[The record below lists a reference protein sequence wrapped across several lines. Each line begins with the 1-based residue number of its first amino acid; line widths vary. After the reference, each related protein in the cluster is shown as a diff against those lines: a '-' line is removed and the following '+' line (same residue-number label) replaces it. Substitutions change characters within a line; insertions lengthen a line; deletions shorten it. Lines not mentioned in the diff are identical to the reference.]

1 MMALKKSR
9 FINREISWLDF
20 NERVLQEAMDET
32 TPLIDRIKF
41 LGIYSNNR
49 DEFFRV
55 RVATQRRMLNYEIR
69 NEIRGKDTAEVLEE
83 IAEIVEQQEL
93 KFNTTWIE
101 IKEKLED
108 ENIHILEEDMLDE
121 EQGSYVHQFFLE
133 KVRPHLFPLMIDNLS
148 NPDTLK
154 DATIHLAIDLKSKK
168 EKLKR
173 QFALIALPTDKVSR
187 FIILPEKENKKY
199 LILLDDVIR
208 YCLDDVFSIF
218 GYDSFKAYTIKFTRD
233 AEMDI
238 DNDVSKSFLELMSES
253 VKQRKKGDP
262 VRFVYD
268 KNIPE
273 LLLKKLMKKFNISK
287 RDNVRAGLKYH
298 NFKDFMG
305 FPDLGR
311 NDLRYPPSPPL
322 PHPELSPN
330 KSIIDVIREKDIMLH
345 YPYQSFQ
352 YIIDLLREA
361 SIDPL
366 VRAIKMTFYRAAE
379 GSSVMNALINAA
391 RNGKQVTVFME
402 LQARFDEEANIYW
415 TNRLQEEGVK
425 IIQTIPGFKVHSKLL
440 QIRRKENGENV
451 YYANISTGNFNE
463 STAKVYADDSLLT
476 GNQAITTEVNK
487 VFHLFE
493 SKFIMPTFENL
504 IVAPFNI
511 RNFFINMLENEIK
524 LANKGKKAW
533 AILKMNS
540 ISDKTIARKVYEA
553 ARAGVKLKLIARG
566 ICILDPGDPEI
577 YDGLEAFSIV
587 DKFLEH
593 SRVFVFGNGGD
604 PKYYIASADWMPRNF
619 DYRVEVV
626 CPILDKGIQQELM
639 DMLQIQLKDNT
650 QARYISRDKMNEYR
664 STSDP
669 EQHRAQFEIY
679 DYFKAKLK

>member
-1 MMALKKSR
+1 MALKNSK

-32 TPLIDRIKF
+32 TPLIERIKF

-55 RVATQRRMLNYEIR
+55 RVATQRRVLNYANKNGLQGNTTADIL
-69 NEIRGKDTAEVLEE
+69 NEIARIVEKQEIKFNNTWEE
-83 IAEIVEQQEL
+83 IKVKMEE
-93 KFNTTWIE
+93 
-101 IKEKLED
+101 EKLF
-108 ENIHILEEDMLDE
+108 LLDE
-121 EQGSYVHQFFLE
+121 IHLNTEQGKYVHRFFSDE
-133 KVRPHLFPLMIDNLS
+133 VRPHLFPLMIDNFTNL
-148 NPDTLK
+148 NALK

-168 EKLKR
+168 NKPKR
-173 QFALIALPTDKVSR
+173 QFALIAVPTDQISR
-187 FIILPEKENKKY
+187 FIILPEEGEKKFI
-199 LILLDDVIR
+199 ILLDDVIR
-208 YCLDDVFSIF
+208 FCLSDIFSIF
-218 GYDSFKAYTIKFTRD
+218 GFDAYKAYTIKFTRD

-253 VKQRKKGDP
+253 VKQRKKGVP

-268 KNIPE
+268 RDIPE
-273 LLLKKLMKKFNISK
+273 ALLEVLMKKFKISK
-287 RDNVRAGLKYH
+287 RDNVRAGGRYH

-305 FPDLGR
+305 FPNMGRPDLK
-311 NDLRYPPSPPL
+311 YPPSPPL
-322 PHPELSPN
+322 PHPELPPN

-379 GSSVMNALINAA
+379 GSSVLNALINAA

-425 IIQTIPGFKVHSKLL
+425 IIHTIPGFKVHSKLL
-440 QIRRKENGENV
+440 QIRRKENGDNV

-476 GNQAITTEVNK
+476 GNQSITTEVNK

-493 SKFIMPTFENL
+493 SKFIMPTFEKL

-511 RNFFINMLENEIK
+511 RDFFMEMLDNEINN
-524 LANKGKKAW
+524 AEEGKEAW

-540 ISDKTIARKVYEA
+540 ISDKKIARKLYEVA
-553 ARAGVKLKLIARG
+553 KAGVDLKMIVRG
-566 ICILDPGDPEI
+566 ICIIDPGDPEI
-577 YDGLEAFSIV
+577 YDELEAFSIV
-587 DKFLEH
+587 DKYLEH
-593 SRVFVFGNGGD
+593 SRVFIFCNGGD
-604 PKYYIASADWMPRNF
+604 HKYYIASADWMPRNF
-619 DYRVEVV
+619 DHRVEVV
-626 CPILDKGIQQELM
+626 CPVLDKGIQQELM
-639 DMLQIQLKDNT
+639 DMMQIQLNDNT
-650 QARYISRDKMNEYR
+650 QARYLRRTNMNEYR
-664 STSDP
+664 VTQDTTS
-669 EQHRAQFEIY
+669 HRAQFEIY
-679 DYFKAKLK
+679 DYLKGKL

>member
-1 MMALKKSR
+1 MGNNNSK

-32 TPLIDRIKF
+32 TPLIDRVKF

-55 RVATQRRMLNYEIR
+55 RVATQRRVLKYETK
-69 NEIRGKDTAEVLEE
+69 NDIRGKETASILEE
-83 IAEIVEQQEL
+83 IAKIVEKQEI
-93 KFNTTWIE
+93 KFNETWNE
-101 IKEKLED
+101 IRQKLESENIFILD
-108 ENIHILEEDMLDE
+108 ENMLDT
-121 EQGSYVHQFFLE
+121 EQGNYVHRYFSE
-133 KVRPHLFPLMIDNLS
+133 KVRPNLFPLMLDNLQ
-148 NPDTLK
+148 NPDNLK
-154 DATIHLAIDLKSKK
+154 DATIHLAIDLHSKK
-168 EKLKR
+168 KKAER
-173 QFALIALPTDKVSR
+173 QFALIAVPTDSMSR
-187 FIILPEKENKKY
+187 FIILPEKDNKKY
-199 LILLDDVIR
+199 IILLDDMIR
-208 YCLDDVFSIF
+208 FCLEDIFSIF
-218 GYDSFKAYTIKFTRD
+218 GYDTYKAYTIKFTRD

-253 VKQRKKGDP
+253 VKQRKKGEP

-268 KNIPE
+268 KEIPE
-273 LLLKKLMKKFNISK
+273 VLLKLLMKKFNITK
-287 RDNVRAGLKYH
+287 RDNVRAGGRYH

-311 NDLRYPPSPPL
+311 SDLRYPPSPPL
-322 PHPELSPN
+322 PHPELPPN
-330 KSIIDVIREKDIMLH
+330 KSIINVLREKDIMLH

-366 VRAIKMTFYRAAE
+366 VRAIKMTFYRAAQD
-379 GSSVMNALINAA
+379 SSVMNALINAA

-415 TNRLQEEGVK
+415 TNKLQEEGIK

-463 STAKVYADDSLLT
+463 STARVYADDSLLT

-511 RNFFINMLENEIK
+511 RNFFMEMLDNEIK
-524 LANKGKKAW
+524 NVSEGKEAW

-540 ISDKTIARKVYEA
+540 ISDKKIARKVYDA
-553 ARAGVKLKLIARG
+553 ARAGVQLKMIVRG
-566 ICILDPGDPEI
+566 ICIIDPGDPDIFDE
-577 YDGLEAFSIV
+577 LEAFSIV
-587 DKFLEH
+587 DKYLEH
-593 SRVFVFGNGGD
+593 SRVFVFCNGGD
-604 PKYYIASADWMPRNF
+604 TKYYISSSDWMPRNF
-619 DYRVEVV
+619 DHRVEVV
-626 CPILDKGIQQELM
+626 CPIIDKGIQQELM
-639 DMLQIQLKDNT
+639 DMLQIQLKDNV
-650 QARYISRDKMNEYR
+650 QARYLRRGNMNEYR
-664 STSDP
+664 QTNDPTS
-669 EQHRAQFEIY
+669 HRAQFEIY
-679 DYFKAKLK
+679 DYFKAKL

>member
-1 MMALKKSR
+1 MALKSSK

-32 TPLIDRIKF
+32 TPLIERIKF

-55 RVATQRRMLNYEIR
+55 RVATQRRMLNYEIK
-69 NEIRGKDTAEVLEE
+69 NEIRGNDTAAVLQE
-83 IAEIVEQQEL
+83 IADIVEQQEL
-93 KFNTTWIE
+93 LFNKTWDD
-101 IKEKLED
+101 IKIKLEK
-108 ENIHILEEDMLDE
+108 ENIFILEENSLDE
-121 EQGSYVHQFFLE
+121 DQGAYVHRFFSD
-133 KVRPHLFPLMIDNLS
+133 KVRPHLFPLMLDNLT
-148 NPDTLK
+148 NPDSLK

-168 EKLKR
+168 ESIER
-173 QFALIALPTDKVSR
+173 QFALIAVPTDKVSR
-187 FIILPEKENKKY
+187 FIILPPEGDKQY
-199 LILLDDVIR
+199 IILLDDVIR
-208 YCLDDVFSIF
+208 YCLGDIFSIF
-218 GYDSFKAYTIKFTRD
+218 GYDYYKAYTIKFTRD

-253 VKQRKKGDP
+253 VKQRKRGEP

-268 KNIPE
+268 REIPDI
-273 LLLKKLMKKFNISK
+273 LLKKLMKKFSISK

-311 NDLRYPPSPPL
+311 TDLRYPPSPPL
-322 PHPELSPN
+322 PHPELAQN
-330 KSIIDVIREKDIMLH
+330 KSIIDVIRDKDIMLH

-504 IVAPFNI
+504 ILAPFNI
-511 RNFFINMLENEIK
+511 RDFFMERLDIEIK
-524 LANKGKKAW
+524 NAAQGKEAW

-540 ISDKTIARKVYEA
+540 LSDKKIARKVYEVA
-553 ARAGVKLKLIARG
+553 KAGVELKMIVRG
-566 ICILDPGDPEI
+566 ICVLDPGDPEI
-577 YDGLEAFSIV
+577 YDEVEAFSIV

-593 SRVFVFGNGGD
+593 SRVFVFCNGGD
-604 PKYYIASADWMPRNF
+604 HKYYIASADWMPRNF
-619 DYRVEVV
+619 DHRVEVV
-626 CPILDKGIQQELM
+626 CPILDKGLQQELW

-650 QARYISRDKMNEYR
+650 QARYLSREKMNRYR
-664 STSDP
+664 ITKDTKR
-669 EQHRAQFEIY
+669 HRAQFETY
-679 DYFKAKLK
+679 DYFKAKL